1 MSSSTVELAKQ
12 EIPNFEAPPDF
23 RSNVLEPDRSSL
35 EAFFDVLSSE
45 LLEDMEPFLGGT
57 NKSSPILGLDP
68 EGGDD
73 PGDKLLL
80 ALV

>member
-1 MSSSTVELAKQ
+1 M
-12 EIPNFEAPPDF
+12 PNFEAPDL
-23 RSNVLEPDRSSL
+23 RSNVELEADKSSL

-45 LLEDMEPFLGGT
+45 LLEEMEPFLGT
-57 NKSSPILGLDP
+57 NKFSSPILGLDP